1 MSLDDILKARTA
13 LRASLTGYRHA
24 LVGASPELRVR
35 LTAIIEQLERIES
48 GETPMALYAARHLL
62 KESA

>member
-24 LVGASPELRVR
+24 LVGASPELKQR
-35 LTAIIEQLERIES
+35 LRTIIETLERLES
-48 GETPMALYAARHLL
+48 GETPMALYEARKGAA
-62 KESA
+62 